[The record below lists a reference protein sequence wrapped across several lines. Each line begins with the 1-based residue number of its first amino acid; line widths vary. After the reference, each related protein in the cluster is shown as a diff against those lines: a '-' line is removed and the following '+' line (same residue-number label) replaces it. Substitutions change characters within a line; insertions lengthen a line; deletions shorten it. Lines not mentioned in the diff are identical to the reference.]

1 MTVRARGYSLMKK
14 NNKTYVASMVDA
26 LPPSGIRA
34 FFDLVLGMKDVIS
47 LGVGEPD
54 FITPWNIRE
63 HAIYSL
69 EQGYTSYTS
78 NKGLPEL
85 RKDIARFLKWR
96 YDLEYDW
103 DTEMLITVG
112 VSEAMDLVFR
122 AILEPGEKVL
132 VHEPCF
138 VAYAPLV
145 TLAGG
150 VPVPVITSAA
160 EGFKVTPRKL
170 ERAYQPGV
178 KAMVL
183 NYPCNP
189 TGTSYTRGELL
200 AIAKFAVKHDILV
213 ISDEVYDELTYDFEH
228 TPLATLPGMKERVI
242 YLNGFSK
249 AYAMTGFRLAWAS
262 GPEKI
267 LAAMTKIHQYTIM
280 CAPITSQMAGRE
292 AMRNGHKE
300 VLAMKREYNR
310 RRNFIVTSLNELGL
324 PCHMPQGAFY
334 AFPSIKSLG
343 MSSID
348 FAKDLLEKEK
358 VALVPGNA
366 FGSQC
371 GDHIRISYA
380 SSYDNL
386 REAVARIRKYLGA
399 RYGQK

>member
-1 MTVRARGYSLMKK
+1 M
-14 NNKTYVASMVDA
+14 YVAKHVEE

-78 NKGLPEL
+78 NKGIAEL
-85 RKDIARFLKWR
+85 RKDIAKFLEWR
-96 YDLEYDW
+96 YALAYDW
-103 DTEMLITVG
+103 DREMLITVG
-112 VSEAMDLVFR
+112 GSEAMDLAFR
-122 AILEPGEKVL
+122 AILNPGERVL

-145 TLAGG
+145 RLAGG
-150 VPVPVITSAA
+150 EPVPVVTTED

-170 ERAYQPGV
+170 EAALKKGT
-178 KAMVL
+178 KAMIL

-189 TGTSYTRGELL
+189 TGVSYTRQELL
-200 AIAKFAVKHDILV
+200 AIAAFAKKNDLLV
-213 ISDEVYDELTYDFEH
+213 ISDEIYDELTYDFEH

-249 AYAMTGFRLAWAS
+249 AYAMTGFRLGWAS

-267 LAAMTKIHQYTIM
+267 VAAMTKIHQYTIM
-280 CAPITSQMAGRE
+280 CAPITSQMAARE
-292 AMRNGHKE
+292 AIRNGMKD
-300 VLAMKREYNR
+300 VQAMKREYNR
-310 RRNFIVTSLNELGL
+310 RRNFIVASLNEVGL

-334 AFPSIKSLG
+334 AFPSIRGLG
-343 MSSID
+343 MSSMD
-348 FAKDLLEKEK
+348 FARDLLEKEK

-371 GDHIRISYA
+371 ADHVRISYA

-386 REAVARIRKYLGA
+386 REAVARIKKYLEA
-399 RYGQK
+399 RRG

>member
-1 MTVRARGYSLMKK
+1 MP
-14 NNKTYVASMVDA
+14 VAKVVEA

-34 FFDLVLGMKDVIS
+34 FFDLVIGMKDVIS

-54 FITPWNIRE
+54 FVTPWNIRE

-78 NKGLPEL
+78 NKGLAEL
-85 RKDIARFLKWR
+85 RREIVQFLKWR
-96 YDLEYDW
+96 HNLVYDW
-103 DTEMLITVG
+103 DKEMLITVG
-112 VSEAMDLVFR
+112 VSEGMDLAFR
-122 AILEPGEKVL
+122 AILDPGDKVL

-138 VAYAPLV
+138 VAYGPLV
-145 TLAGG
+145 KLAGG
-150 VPVPVITSAA
+150 TPVAVITTAQ

-170 ERAYQPGV
+170 EQAYVKGV
-178 KAMVL
+178 KAMIL
-183 NYPCNP
+183 SYPCNP
-189 TGTSYTRGELL
+189 TGTSYTRQELV
-200 AIAKFAVKHDILV
+200 AIAKFAKKHNLIV

-249 AYAMTGFRLAWAS
+249 SYAMTGFRLAWAS

-267 LAAMTKIHQYTIM
+267 IAAMTKVHQYTMM

-292 AMRNGHKE
+292 AMRNGARS
-300 VLAMKREYNR
+300 VALMKREYDR
-310 RRNFIVTSLNELGL
+310 RRKFIVASLNEMGL
-324 PCHMPQGAFY
+324 ECHMPQGAFY

-343 MSSID
+343 MSSLD
-348 FAKDLLEKEK
+348 FSKELLEQEK

-366 FGSQC
+366 FGSAC
-371 GDHIRISYA
+371 SDHIRISYA

-386 REAVARIRKYLGA
+386 REAVVRMKRYLERRRA
-399 RYGQK
+399 KK

>member
-1 MTVRARGYSLMKK
+1 MR
-14 NNKTYVASMVDA
+14 VAKLVED

-54 FITPWNIRE
+54 FVTPWNVRE

-85 RKDIARFLKWR
+85 RKDIVKFLKWR
-96 YDLEYDW
+96 RGLEYDW
-103 DTEMLITVG
+103 DNEMLITVG

-122 AILEPGEKVL
+122 AILDPGEKVL

-145 TLAGG
+145 KLAGG
-150 VPVPVITSAA
+150 EPVAVITTAD
-160 EGFKVTPRKL
+160 EHFKVTPRKL
-170 ERAYQPGV
+170 EQAYTKGV
-178 KAMVL
+178 KAMIL

-189 TGTSYTRGELL
+189 TGTSYTRQELL
-200 AIAKFAVKHDILV
+200 GIARFAKKHDLLV
-213 ISDEVYDELTYDFEH
+213 VSDEVYDELSYDFEH
-228 TPLATLPGMKERVI
+228 TPLASLPGMKERVV

-249 AYAMTGFRLAWAS
+249 AYAMTGFRLGWAA
-262 GPEKI
+262 GPAKI

-280 CAPITSQMAGRE
+280 CAPITSQMAARE
-292 AMRNGHKE
+292 AIRNGMKD
-300 VLAMKREYNR
+300 VQAMVREYAR
-310 RRNFIVTSLNELGL
+310 RRNFIVASLNELGL
-324 PCHMPQGAFY
+324 ACHMPQGAFY
-334 AFPSIKSLG
+334 AFPSIKGLGISSL
-343 MSSID
+343 D
-348 FAKDLLEKEK
+348 FAKELLEREK

-371 GDHIRISYA
+371 SDHIRISYA

-386 REAVARIRKYLGA
+386 HEAVTRIKKYMEWRRG
-399 RYGQK
+399 KK

>member
-1 MTVRARGYSLMKK
+1 M
-14 NNKTYVASMVDA
+14 YVSKLVEQ

-34 FFDLVLGMKDVIS
+34 FFDLVLGMKDVVS

-54 FITPWNIRE
+54 FVTPWNIRE

-85 RKDIARFLKWR
+85 RKDIVKFLKGR
-96 YDLEYDW
+96 YGLEYDW
-103 DTEMLITVG
+103 DSEMLITVG
-112 VSEAMDLVFR
+112 ASEGMDLAFR

-145 TLAGG
+145 KLAGG
-150 VPVPVITSAA
+150 EPVPVITTPQD
-160 EGFKVTPRKL
+160 GFKVTPQKL
-170 ERAYQPGV
+170 QKAYQKGV
-178 KAMVL
+178 KAMIL

-189 TGTSYTRGELL
+189 TGTSYTRQELL
-200 AIAKFAVKHDILV
+200 ALAKFAKKHDLLV
-213 ISDEVYDELTYDFEH
+213 ISDEIYDELTYDFDH
-228 TPLATLPGMKERVI
+228 TPMATLPGMKERVI

-249 AYAMTGFRLAWAS
+249 AYAMTGWRLGWVA
-262 GPEKI
+262 GPEAI

-292 AMRNGHKE
+292 AMRNGYKD
-300 VLAMKREYNR
+300 VQVMKREYDR
-310 RRNFIVTSLNELGL
+310 RRNFVVSKLNEMGMK
-324 PCHMPQGAFY
+324 CHVPQGAFY
-334 AFPSIKSLG
+334 AFPSIKGLGISSL
-343 MSSID
+343 D
-348 FAKDLLEKEK
+348 LAKELLEQEK

-371 GDHIRISYA
+371 ADHVRISYA
-380 SSYDNL
+380 SSFDNL
-386 REAVARIRKYLGA
+386 REAMIRIKRYLERRHG
-399 RYGQK
+399 KK